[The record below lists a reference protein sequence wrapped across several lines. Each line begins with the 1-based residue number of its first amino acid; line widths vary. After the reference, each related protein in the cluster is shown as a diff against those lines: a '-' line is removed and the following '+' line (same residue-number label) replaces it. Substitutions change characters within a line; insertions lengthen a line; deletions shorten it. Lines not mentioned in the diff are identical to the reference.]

1 MCVEIFY
8 TLGGL
13 YAAYCASFCCA
24 VGYTLYK
31 ERNERRRAGFT
42 ELT

>member
-31 ERNERRRAGFT
+31 ERNERIREDFT